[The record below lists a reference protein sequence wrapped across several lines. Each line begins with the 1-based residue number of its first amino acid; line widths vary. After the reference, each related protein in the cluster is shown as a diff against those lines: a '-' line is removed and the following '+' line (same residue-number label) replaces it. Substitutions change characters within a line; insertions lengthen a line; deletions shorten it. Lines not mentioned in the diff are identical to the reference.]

1 MVGCMSEWSVSME
14 TRLALAAHAVLEGSG
29 LSVTG
34 VCRQFGVSRGSYY
47 MYKSRLEKDGLQ
59 GLLPRSSRPTSSP
72 NRTGVEMVEALCL
85 KHDELLGSG
94 WDAGARSVHDWLVR
108 AGVEGVPSARTI
120 HKILLSHG
128 RASPTPTKR
137 PRASYRR
144 FEAMAPNGMWQLDG
158 HETVLADGTKAV
170 VLRFL
175 DDHSRLVM
183 ASRAAL
189 GENGQDTWQ
198 CMVTAMN
205 RYGKPAVV
213 LCDNGVA
220 FTARFRRG
228 GGYCDFE
235 VRLALIG
242 VSMSNSSPG
251 HPQTCGKK
259 EREWQ
264 TLEKWLGARDRPET
278 VADLQVLLETY
289 DTLYNT
295 QRPHQALGG
304 GTPQERYDASE
315 KAVPDPSAVR
325 SRVTLHHRK
334 LSDTGGVDLPGIRV
348 NFGRRWAGMTISYVI
363 DFRHAVFFLAGEPL
377 GRVDLDRARYI
388 GLPKGQ
394 LDYHRITVK
403 RTPDCSE
410 RPFTDCSKR
419 PFT

>member
-1 MVGCMSEWSVSME
+1 ME
-14 TRLALAAHAVLEGSG
+14 ARLALAAHAVLEDSG
-29 LSVTG
+29 LSVTA

-47 MYKSRLEKDGLQ
+47 AYKARLEAEGLE
-59 GLLPRSSRPTSSP
+59 GLLPRSSRPRVSP
-72 NRTGVEMVEALCL
+72 NRTGVEMVEAVCV
-85 KHDELLGSG
+85 KHDELVAAG

-108 AGVEGVPSARTI
+108 AGVELVPSARTI
-120 HKILLSHG
+120 HKILLEHG
-128 RASPTPTKR
+128 RATPTPAKR
-137 PRASYRR
+137 PRRSFRR

-158 HETVLADGTKAV
+158 HQTRLADGTTAV

-175 DDHSRLVM
+175 DDHSRMVV
-183 ASRAAL
+183 ASRAAA
-189 GENGQDTWQ
+189 GENGQDTWE
-198 CMVTAMN
+198 CLATAMD

-213 LCDNGVA
+213 LCDNSLA

-228 GGYCDFE
+228 GGYSDFE

-264 TLEKWLGARDRPET
+264 TLEKWLAARARPAT
-278 VADLQVLLETY
+278 LHDLQVLLDTY

-295 QRPHQALGG
+295 QRPHQALDGA
-304 GTPQERYDASE
+304 TPQERYDASD
-315 KAVPDPSAVR
+315 KALPDPATVR

-334 LSDTGGVDLPGIRV
+334 LSDTGGVDLPGLRV
-348 NFGRRWAGMTISYVI
+348 SFGRRWAGTTISYLI
-363 DFRHAVFFLAGEPL
+363 DLRQAVFFLDGEPL

-388 GLPKGQ
+388 GLPKKP
-394 LDYHRITVK
+394 LTYHPIRVE
-403 RTPDCSE
+403 RTRNCSE
-410 RPFTDCSKR
+410 RPFTDCSEP